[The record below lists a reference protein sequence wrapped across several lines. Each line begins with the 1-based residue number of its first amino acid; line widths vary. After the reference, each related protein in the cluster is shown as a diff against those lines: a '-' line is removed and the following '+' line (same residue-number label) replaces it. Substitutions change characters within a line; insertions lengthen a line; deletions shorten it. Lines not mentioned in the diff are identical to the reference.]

1 MERFVL
7 LNIETF
13 VPKLVKFTTILL
25 ILGTMNNIVSAY
37 EMMSK
42 LKTDLL
48 MVDIWTLIS
57 EYNPINMKEWHCKEY
72 IFPSELK
79 GPIRVADRT
88 L

>member
-1 MERFVL
+1 MTFRFVMERFVL

-42 LKTDLL
+42 LKTYLL
-48 MVDIWTLIS
+48 MVDI
-57 EYNPINMKEWHCKEY
+57 
-72 IFPSELK
+72 
-79 GPIRVADRT
+79 
-88 L
+88 